1 MTTENNNDEIAR
13 LKNQVFTLLV
23 ALVVVSGTLS
33 VYLYNQT
40 RLVGKDITQGRQL
53 EGAMKQS
60 QDAMGGFVGAL
71 MQYAQKHPEF
81 VPVLKK
87 NGIPLVSAP
96 AAAPAAPAAAP
107 KK

>member
-1 MTTENNNDEIAR
+1 MTTENNNNEIAC

-23 ALVVVSGTLS
+23 ALVVISGTLS

-40 RLVGKDITQGRQL
+40 RLVGKDIAQGHQL
-53 EGAMKQS
+53 ENAMKQS

-87 NGIPLVSAP
+87 YGLPPATTP
-96 AAAPAAPAAAP
+96 AAAPAAP